1 MPPDG
6 PPPVVTTAAPEAWLA
21 AARGNLGAVPLGPR
35 AEQIGRVE
43 EIGDGVALV
52 SGLPDTRLDELL
64 RFERGQFGFAQVL
77 ERGRIGCVL
86 LDDVDAV
93 QAGDAVRGTGDV
105 VRVPVGPA
113 LLGRILDPLGRPL
126 DGSGAVAAAAMQPI
140 ECPAPSIIDRD

>member
-1 MPPDG
+1 M
-6 PPPVVTTAAPEAWLA
+6 TTEISAEPQAWIERA
-21 AARGNLGAVPLGPR
+21 KEKLGASKLGPR

-93 QAGDAVRGTGDV
+93 QAGDTVRGTGDV
-105 VRVPVGPA
+105 VRVP
-113 LLGRILDPLGRPL
+113 
-126 DGSGAVAAAAMQPI
+126 
-140 ECPAPSIIDRD
+140 